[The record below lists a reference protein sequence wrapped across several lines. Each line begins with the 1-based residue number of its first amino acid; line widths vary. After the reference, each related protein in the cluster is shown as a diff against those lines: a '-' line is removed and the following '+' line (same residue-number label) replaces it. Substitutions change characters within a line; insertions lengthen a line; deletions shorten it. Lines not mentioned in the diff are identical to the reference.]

1 VRKIWL
7 VMGVVVL
14 AALSLAVGCSMTGG
28 DDPEPDPTGTSAPDP
43 SGSSEAPDEGPT
55 TEDLSAELFAASQ
68 AQVDAEPVGSA
79 TAAIPSAAGAE
90 LTVDVLAVTR
100 NEASTTVQL
109 RLTGT
114 DGTLLN
120 GRDPWYDS
128 VRNRGEART
137 LYLVDPTVSKS
148 RYLPLSFD
156 QAQQIAGVQCACP
169 DLVIHLGETEEV
181 LVTATY
187 PPLPPETTTV
197 DLVANDG
204 WLTVSGLPVGD

>member
-1 VRKIWL
+1 MRKIWL
-7 VMGVVVL
+7 LMGVVVL
-14 AALSLAVGCSMTGG
+14 AALSLAVGCSVTGG
-28 DDPEPDPTGTSAPDP
+28 GDPDPTDTSAPDP
-43 SGSSEAPDEGPT
+43 TGSTEAPDEGLT

-68 AQVDAEPVGSA
+68 AQVDAEPIGSA
-79 TAAIPSAAGAE
+79 TAEVPAAGGE
-90 LTVDVLAVTR
+90 LTVEVLAVTR
-100 NEASTTVQL
+100 NAASTTVQM

-114 DGTLLN
+114 DGVVLN

-137 LYLVDPTVSKS
+137 LYLVDPTTSQS

-156 QAQQIAGVQCACP
+156 QVQQIAGVQCACP
-169 DLVIHLGETEEV
+169 DLVIRLGETEEV